1 MYPTISD
8 FIKDFFGINLPLPIQ
23 SFGFF
28 VAIAFILAAYLLL
41 LELKRKEKEGILTA
55 QTKRVLIGKPATSY
69 ELVIAGIIG
78 FVLGYKI
85 FGIFLNYSLF
95 ASNPQFFFFS
105 SEGNFFG
112 GVLGAV
118 VAAFIRFREKHK
130 TKLDKPKWEDVT
142 VHPYELTGNFVML
155 AALSGIIGAKIFHNL
170 ENIDEFVADPIGS
183 LLSFSGLTF
192 YGGLIIAAIV
202 LIWYARKNKI
212 PALVISDIAAP
223 TILLA
228 YAVGRIGCHV
238 AGDGDWG
245 IVNEM
250 AKPEWLSFLPDWL
263 WAYNYPHNVINEGIA
278 IPGCVGKHCFELN
291 PPVFPTPIYETI
303 VGLILFAFLWG
314 FRKKMKTVGTVFF
327 IFLIMNG
334 VERFFV
340 ELIRVNTKYH
350 IFGYGITQAEIIS
363 VLLVIS
369 GVAGLVWLKKKRNN
383 IQVVKDQVK

>member
-8 FIKDFFGINLPLPIQ
+8 FIKDIFGIDIPLPIQ

-28 VAIAFILAAYLLL
+28 VAISFILAAYLLL
-41 LELKRKEKEGILTA
+41 LELKRKEKEGIISA
-55 QTKRVLIGKPATSY
+55 QNKQILIGKTASTS
-69 ELVIAGIIG
+69 ELIFAGLVG
-78 FVLGYKI
+78 FILGYKV
-85 FGIFLNYSLF
+85 FGIFLNYSFF
-95 ASNPQFFFFS
+95 ASNPQYFVFS
-105 SEGNFFG
+105 SEGNFLG
-112 GVLGAV
+112 GVLGAAA
-118 VAAFIRFREKHK
+118 AAFFRYREKQK
-130 TKLDKPKWEDVT
+130 TKLDKPKWEEVT

-155 AALSGIIGAKIFHNL
+155 AALAGIIGAKIFHNL
-170 ENIDEFVADPIGS
+170 ENIDEFMSDPIGS

-192 YGGLIIAAIV
+192 FGGLIVAAIV

-212 PALVISDIAAP
+212 PALVISDAAAP

-228 YAVGRIGCHV
+228 YAIGRIGCHV

-250 AKPEWLSFLPDWL
+250 DKPSWLSFLPDWL

-278 IPGCVGKHCFELN
+278 IPGCVGKHCFELI

-314 FRKKMKTVGTVFF
+314 FRKRMKTAGMMFF
-327 IFLIMNG
+327 TFLIMTG
-334 VERFFV
+334 VERFLV

-350 IFGYGITQAEIIS
+350 IFGYAITQAELIS
-363 VLLVIS
+363 VALVIT
-369 GVAGLVWLKKKRNN
+369 GILGIIWIKRKQANQE
-383 IQVVKDQVK
+383 IKI